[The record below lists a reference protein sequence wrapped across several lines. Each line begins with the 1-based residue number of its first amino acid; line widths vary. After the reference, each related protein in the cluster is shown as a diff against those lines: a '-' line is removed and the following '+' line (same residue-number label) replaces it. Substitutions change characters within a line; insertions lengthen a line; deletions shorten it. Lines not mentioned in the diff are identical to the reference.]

1 MRKIGNFVST
11 AILLLISSIID
22 SNSAIFEGP
31 VERHN
36 ALLIYNL

>member
-1 MRKIGNFVST
+1 VSEW
-11 AILLLISSIID
+11 ILLLIRGIID

-31 VERHN
+31 VERHK